1 MIPIRIEDLLLPC
14 SFSVFVIERICSQG
28 FPGMEG
34 ERGPKGEPG
43 LVGYV
48 GLPGARGILS
58 CQVLWSFGLTMQIYS
73 QRTVDIVKAS

>member
-1 MIPIRIEDLLLPC
+1 MT
-14 SFSVFVIERICSQG
+14 SFYNITRQQCGRNVHDVIFFVIERICSQG

-43 LVGYV
+43 LAGYV

-58 CQVLWSFGLTMQIYS
+58 CQVLWSFGLTMRIYS
-73 QRTVDIVKAS
+73 QKDC